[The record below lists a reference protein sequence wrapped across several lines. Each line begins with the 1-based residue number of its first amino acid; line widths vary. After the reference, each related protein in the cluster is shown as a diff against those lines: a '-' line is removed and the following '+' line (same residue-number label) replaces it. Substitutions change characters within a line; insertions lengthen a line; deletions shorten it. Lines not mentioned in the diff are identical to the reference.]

1 MWILWTAFFA
11 SGVAGLS
18 YELTWVRYLT
28 HVLGGATAAV
38 SATVAVFFGGM
49 ALGSWQGGRWLQR
62 RRRPA
67 LAYAGLEASIGVVG
81 LSLPLAFGVLDRVLS
96 ARPASSSIV
105 EPLLASTAVLLLP
118 AALLGATFPA
128 MVATLRRVAGPTRST
143 ALPYGLNTLGAVL
156 GCLAVSLWWLPQLG
170 LRTTSTAL
178 GGLNLLVAAA
188 LVLAHRRGVLPTEA
202 IAATNPARTAPSAA
216 AGTETGSVPGT
227 PAATVLSPTRALALA
242 AAAGFLAIATEVQ
255 WVRALSLSVPATVYV
270 FAMVLAAYLVGIG
283 LGSSAIARLHRD
295 RGPRTGEL
303 LGAYVLAG
311 LGCLLALNLFPAI
324 GPWSLRLLTE
334 GVLRSF
340 AAYLGWLGGI
350 SVLVMLPA
358 TLAMGASLPIL
369 VGLASGDD
377 RAEATHTTTS
387 TAGRIYASNTL
398 GGVLGSLLG
407 TFWLMPTLGL
417 SRSLAA
423 LALAYLALAL
433 AVPRIAAGPLRSAR
447 RGLVA
452 LLVVGAAVVALD
464 LQPEVNA
471 LRDRPDARLL
481 HYRDSPS
488 GTVAVYEQADGTRSL
503 RIDNQYTLSDTAQA
517 TVAMQVRL
525 GRLPM
530 ALHSAPRRALL
541 VGFAT
546 GTTLAA
552 MATAP
557 GLEQLDCVEIHDEVF
572 ALAPYFA
579 EANDQIWRH
588 PAVTLVKG
596 DGRRFL
602 ARPGPAYDVVVE
614 DLFVPRNAGVGALY
628 SVDHLRAVQ
637 RRLAPGGVLVLWL
650 PLWQLG
656 PEQLRSIVR
665 STLEVFPRAQ
675 GWMVP
680 HSAQRPILGLVA
692 GLADDAKAEVRLGSR
707 AQPPGAAPE
716 QGWRVLDAS
725 QLQAFADGAAL
736 NTLDHPVVEYSAPR
750 SMMQAKIEGRSL
762 RSQTLERLPPLRPP
776 R

>member
-49 ALGSWQGGRWLQR
+49 ALGSWQGGRWLQGR
-62 RRRPA
+62 GRPA
-67 LAYAGLEASIGVVG
+67 LAYAGLEATIGVVG
-81 LSLPLAFGVLDRVLS
+81 LLLPLAFGVLDRVLA
-96 ARPASSSIV
+96 ARPASASIV

-188 LVLAHRRGVLPTEA
+188 LVLAHRRGWLPTEA
-202 IAATNPARTAPSAA
+202 AAVTNPARTSVGA
-216 AGTETGSVPGT
+216 ETSSVPAP
-227 PAATVLSPTRALALA
+227 PAAPRLSPTRALALA
-242 AAAGFLAIATEVQ
+242 SAAGFIAIATEVQ

-311 LGCLLALNLFPAI
+311 LGCLVALNLFPAI
-324 GPWSLRLLTE
+324 GPWSLRLLSD

-340 AAYLGWLGGI
+340 AAYLGWIGGI

-358 TLAMGASLPIL
+358 TVAMGAALPIL
-369 VGLASGDD
+369 VGLASADD
-377 RAEATHTTTS
+377 RAESTTTS

-398 GGVLGSLLG
+398 GGVIGSLLG

-447 RGLVA
+447 HGLMA
-452 LLVVGAAVVALD
+452 LLVVGTVVVALD

-503 RIDNQYTLSDTAQA
+503 RIDNQYTLSDTAPA
-517 TVAMQVRL
+517 TVAMQERL
-525 GRLPM
+525 GLLPM
-530 ALHSAPRRALL
+530 ALHPAPRRALL

-552 MATAP
+552 MATSP
-557 GLEQLDCVEIHDEVF
+557 ELEQLDCVEIHDEVF

-579 EANDQIWRH
+579 GANRQVWRH
-588 PAVTLVKG
+588 PAVTLVEG

-628 SVDHLRAVQ
+628 SVDHLRAVE

-656 PEQLRSIVR
+656 PEELRSIVR

-692 GLADDAKAEVRLGSR
+692 GVADDATTEVSIDPR

-716 QGWRVLDAS
+716 RGWRVLDAS
-725 QLQAFADGAAL
+725 QLHAFAQGAAL

-762 RSQTLERLPPLRPP
+762 LSQTLERLPPLRPA